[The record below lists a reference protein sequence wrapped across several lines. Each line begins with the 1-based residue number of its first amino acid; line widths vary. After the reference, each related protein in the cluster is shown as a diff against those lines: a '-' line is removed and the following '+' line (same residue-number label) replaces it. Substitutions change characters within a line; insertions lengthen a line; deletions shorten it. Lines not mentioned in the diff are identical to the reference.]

1 MRRAL
6 RRSAAACL
14 CAGSLSL
21 TVDTAD
27 VLAQLGIPLQ
37 AAKDAAGTAI
47 SSGVS
52 NPGLPSKLF
61 KTLSASARAE
71 AATAGVAW
79 LKIYTASAEFQQH
92 YAKIRDTHKPEP
104 PQFEGTPEEE
114 LKKADEDQKADAE
127 ESKKAIASLPAEQR
141 KALEDAL
148 KQSAAMLA
156 RMDTPEMR
164 KVRLDGIRMARA
176 ERTKQYEQEFANWKR
191 DYPDHPNGAIAKRL
205 REFLTMSADVDFA
218 AKVKSQ
224 DGRLLFENAAYEA
237 KSAQWKM
244 CYRAGREATTAARA
258 AVSAWLKDIA
268 P

>member
-6 RRSAAACL
+6 RRPVAACL

-21 TVDTAD
+21 TVYTAD

-61 KTLSASARAE
+61 KTLSAAARAD

-79 LKIYTASAEFQQH
+79 LRIYTASAEFTQH
-92 YAKIRDTHKPEP
+92 YLQIREKHKPEA
-104 PQFEGTPEEE
+104 PQFEGTPEDE
-114 LKKADEDQKADAE
+114 LKKAEEQQKGEAE

-148 KQSAAMLA
+148 KQSAAVLA
-156 RMDTPEMR
+156 QMDTPEMR
-164 KVRLDGIRMARA
+164 KMRLDGIRLARA
-176 ERTKQYEQEFANWKR
+176 ERTKQYEQEIANWKR
-191 DYPDHPNGAIAKRL
+191 EYPDHPNGAIAKRL
-205 REFLTMSADVDFA
+205 REFLAMSADVDFA
-218 AKVKSQ
+218 ATVKSQ
-224 DGRLLFENAAYEA
+224 DGRLLFENPAYEA
-237 KSAQWKM
+237 KPSQWKM